1 MFSGAEYSPTVT
13 RGSPAAGGDVPAPH
27 QRVMR
32 RRRPGR
38 SARSTRPGS
47 RASTDGSPRRRRW
60 RALARTA
67 TALASGIV
75 LVLTGYAWVS
85 LDRLQGGL
93 STSDVTA
100 AAEDGALDILLVGL
114 DGRTDA
120 RGNPLPEELLRELRT
135 GETDSSLTDTL
146 VLLHIPVDR
155 SRTVAYSLPR
165 DSYVSIPDGHGK
177 HKINSAYG
185 RAKAAAHAQLRA
197 QGVADP
203 AELERRSSDAGR
215 KLLVRTVEKLTGVGV
230 DHYAEVNLLGFYQLT
245 RAIGGVEVC
254 LNAPVNDPYSGARF
268 PAGRQLISGGDAL
281 AFVRQRHGLPRG
293 DLDRVQRQQA
303 FMAGLARSVLSTGT
317 LANPARLNGMFDAVE
332 QSVVLDQ
339 GWDVLAFAE
348 QMQGLAG
355 GDITFDTI
363 PVEDPDYDTPDG
375 QAVRVDPRRVSA
387 AIRRADDGLPAEPPR
402 PPELER
408 SAVEVVNTT
417 RVSGLAS
424 RVQEV
429 LDAADIPVRDVDDT
443 GRARTSVVLH
453 GAGGADVARY
463 VAGHLGGLPVRSDS
477 SLRER
482 RIRVLLGD
490 DYRGPGAD
498 GLAPAPLVRLDG
510 ERQPT
515 ATASEEPIN
524 ADEIPCVN

>member
-1 MFSGAEYSPTVT
+1 M
-13 RGSPAAGGDVPAPH
+13 
-27 QRVMR
+27 
-32 RRRPGR
+32 
-38 SARSTRPGS
+38 
-47 RASTDGSPRRRRW
+47 
-60 RALARTA
+60 
-67 TALASGIV
+67 
-75 LVLTGYAWVS
+75 LTGYAWVS

-120 RGNPLPEELLRELRT
+120 HGNPLPEELLRELRT
-135 GETDSSLTDTL
+135 GDTDSSLTDTL
-146 VLLHIPVDR
+146 VLLHIPADR

-165 DSYVSIPDGHGK
+165 DSYVAIPDGHGN

-185 RAKAAAHAQLRA
+185 RAKTAAHAQLRA

-203 AELERRSSDAGR
+203 VELERRSSDAGR

-254 LNAPVNDPYSGARF
+254 LNAPVKDPYSGARF

-317 LANPARLNGMFDAVE
+317 LANPARLNALFDAVE

-339 GWDVLAFAE
+339 GWDVFAFAE
-348 QMQGLAG
+348 QMRGLAG
-355 GDITFDTI
+355 GDITFATI
-363 PVEDPDYDTPDG
+363 PVEDPDYDTPNDG
-375 QAVRVDPRRVSA
+375 QAVRVDPRRVRT
-387 AIRRADDGLPAEPPR
+387 AIQRADDGLPAEPAR
-402 PPELER
+402 PAELQR
-408 SAVEVVNTT
+408 SAVEVFNGT
-417 RVSGLAS
+417 RVGGLAT
-424 RVQEV
+424 RVQDV
-429 LDAADIPVRDVDDT
+429 LSAAAIPVRDADNT
-443 GRARTSVVLH
+443 RRARTSLVLH
-453 GAGGADVARY
+453 GAGGAEVAHY
-463 VAGHLGGLPVRSDS
+463 VAGHLGGLPVRLDS

-490 DYRGPGAD
+490 DYRGPGA
-498 GLAPAPLVRLDG
+498 GGFAPAPLVHLDG
-510 ERQPT
+510 EPHRT
-515 ATASEEPIN
+515 ATAGEEPIN